1 MLNIRQQLNCKMNQ
15 IYNRFEKKQM
25 NYVKNRRQIPAMNII
40 LQSIRHSLLQN
51 VMYSHEQ
58 RNVLKIALNYCSPR
72 PIAVLDASIAS
83 SEKDLTKF
91 DAICK
96 QYNTFF

>member
-1 MLNIRQQLNCKMNQ
+1 
-15 IYNRFEKKQM
+15 M
-25 NYVKNRRQIPAMNII
+25 NYVKNRQIPAMKII
-40 LQSIRHSLLQN
+40 LQSIRHSLSQN

-58 RNVLKIALNYCSPR
+58 RNVLKIAPNYCSPR
-72 PIAVLDASIAS
+72 PIASLDASIAS

-91 DAICK
+91 EAICK